1 MNTFQN
7 KVAAI
12 TGAGSGIGRA
22 LAQALAEQGCHLS
35 LSDINAEG
43 LAETAASISGV
54 TVTTSLLDVTDQ
66 EAFFAW
72 AESTVAE
79 HGKVNMVF
87 NNAGVNLACTAE
99 ETSFEDLKWIMDV
112 DFWGVIY
119 GTKAFLPLIKQAG
132 ERGSIINISSLF
144 GLISMP
150 SQSAYNAAKFAVR
163 GYSDTLRLE
172 LELDNV
178 DVGVSVVYPGGIATN
193 VSDSARY
200 RGKMDTDKMRLVSK
214 KAIQEV
220 SPEEAARVIL
230 EGVKT
235 NEQRILIGKS
245 AIKFDRLSRL
255 FPKWMSGKIRDG
267 YKGFWPKGL

>member
-22 LAQALAEQGCHLS
+22 LAQSLAEKGCHLA

-54 TVTTSLLDVTDQ
+54 TVTTTSLDVTDQ
-66 EAFFAW
+66 EAVFAW
-72 AESTVAE
+72 AETTVAE

-99 ETSFEDLKWIMDV
+99 ETSFEDLRWIMDV

-132 ERGSIINISSLF
+132 ERGSIVNISSLF

-200 RGKMDTDKMRLVSK
+200 RGKMDTPEIRRVSK

-230 EGVKT
+230 AGVKT

-255 FPKWMSGKIRDG
+255 FPKWFSGKIRDG
-267 YKGFWPKGL
+267 YKGFWPKG